1 MVTLITGASGF
12 VGLNITEKF
21 LSEGHKVV
29 MFDAS
34 TSLPGDAVATFANLG
49 GDYTYVQGDVL
60 EAKLLQSVLRD
71 HDITHV
77 IHTAAITP
85 GNKREQQDAKHIMQ
99 VNLLGTLEVIE
110 ASLHHGVKRL
120 VYPSSASVYGDN
132 SYDHELL
139 DELNTIPLPRATYAI
154 SKYAAERYVLRARQ
168 LWGLDAVV
176 ARVGAVFG
184 PWEHDTGVRDTLSGP
199 MLASRLAVLKQEAVL
214 PRPGP
219 RDWVYSRD
227 VAKAFFHLLLNED
240 LHYQLYNVSAGN
252 RWTVED
258 WCQKLAER
266 FPDFTYKFANDS
278 NTPNIS
284 FGARDRSPLSIKR
297 LTSDVM
303 TPSFGLDA
311 AFADYMA
318 WIDEHSDFWVGS

>member
-1 MVTLITGASGF
+1 MTLLVTGASGF

-29 MFDAS
+29 MLDTS
-34 TSLPGDAVATFANLG
+34 TTPPKDAVAALANLA
-49 GDYTYVQGDVL
+49 GDYVYVQGDVL
-60 EAKLLQSVLRD
+60 EGKFVRSVLQD

-77 IHTAAITP
+77 IHAAAITP
-85 GNKREQQDAKHIMQ
+85 NDERERQDAKRVMQ
-99 VNLLGTLEVIE
+99 VNLMGTLEVIE
-110 ASLHHGVKRL
+110 ASLDHGVKRL

-139 DELNTIPLPRATYAI
+139 DEVDTIPLPRATYAI
-154 SKYAAERYVLRARQ
+154 SKYAAERYVLRARE

-199 MLASRLAVLKQEAVL
+199 MLASRLAVLNQEAVL

-219 RDWVYSRD
+219 KDWVYSRD
-227 VAKAFFHLLLNED
+227 VAKAFFHLLRNADLN
-240 LHYQLYNVSAGN
+240 YQLYNVSGGH

-258 WCQKLAER
+258 WSQKLSKK
-266 FPDFTYKFANDS
+266 FPDFTYRFADDS
-278 NTPNIS
+278 LNVT
-284 FGARDRSPLSIKR
+284 FGSRDRSPLSVER
-297 LTSDVM
+297 LTSDIM

-311 AFADYMA
+311 AFSDYMT
-318 WIDEHSDFWVGS
+318 WIDEHSDFWLGS